1 MKKNNKKFKEFK
13 IRLAKLS
20 DSQDIWKCRN
30 DKKTREMSEN
40 TKLVSW
46 EAHQEWFKEKLSN
59 SKSIIYIGETF
70 DSHIIGMVRLDIA
83 MKFSEISI
91 NLNPKYRGLNLSHNL
106 LLEVINKFSEKN
118 NIQLKAKVKSINTA
132 SKKCFIKSGF
142 HLKKEEFGYQ
152 YYEYKKLPKL
162 SFKFIAN
169 ACGIFTGKNI

>member
-46 EAHQEWFKEKLSN
+46 ETHQKWFKEKLSN
-59 SKSIIYIGETF
+59 SKSILYIGETF
-70 DSHIIGMVRLDIA
+70 DSHIIGIVRLDIV

-91 NLNPKYRGLNLSHNL
+91 ILNPKYRGLNLSHYL
-106 LLEVINKFSEKN
+106 LLEVINNFSEKN
-118 NIQLKAKVKSINTA
+118 NFQL
-132 SKKCFIKSGF
+132 
-142 HLKKEEFGYQ
+142 
-152 YYEYKKLPKL
+152 
-162 SFKFIAN
+162 
-169 ACGIFTGKNI
+169 